1 MAEQNKKSV
10 NFLPAYIRSD
20 RNSKFLSSTIDQLVQ
35 TPQLERID
43 GFVGS
48 KVISNFDPAVDNYV
62 TSASPLRNAYQLEPA
77 AVFRDSVSNIT
88 DVVSYDD
95 LINEISVQGGNADNL
110 DRVFRTKFYS
120 YDPLIDWDKLVNYN
134 QYYWLPNGPD
144 SISITTTTNNIIGH
158 PTYTMPNGHAFSNGM
173 KVTFTNSFT
182 SGTTRVSSGTE
193 YIIEGVGNSIRLI
206 DLSLLEV
213 NGSLATIY
221 NETFDNSSFDQYGFD
236 ADEKVALIPE
246 YITIN
251 RASRDLNAWS
261 RYNRWVHRDVI
272 NTTAI
277 ISGIDPVYQFSYKA
291 KRPIVEFKADIQL
304 YKFGKN
310 GIQNIDLIDDSTT
323 DIDII
328 AGALGYY
335 IDGELLQQGHRI
347 VLNNVDDLT
356 IRNKIYKVGFTTGTS
371 TIYLTETVDSG
382 VNDLDSLSVNYGTN
396 YSGKS
401 FYYSEDDNKW
411 LYAQQHESLNEFP
424 LFDLFS
430 DDGISYTKNVNENNF
445 SGNKVFGYELGSGI
459 ADKVL
464 GFPVKQDQNSIGI
477 GSYLFKNYFST
488 DSFSIVIDKVKQTQL
503 VSTAFLKINN
513 VDNDTYSLTNVWRST
528 EDYQIPILETQV
540 IGISTSTVTALSLDA
555 PLTNTVTSY
564 LSFVNSKIIHTSAT
578 ITANSLS
585 VSFDNTLT
593 ENDVVLLKINTDQ
606 IPNSNGYYEP
616 PLSLTNNPLNGP
628 IASLTLSQLT
638 DHVASMVYRSF
649 NNDFVGEFPGSSNLR
664 DLYDYAKYGMQLIT
678 NENPISFA
686 HIFLGKK
693 EHNVIDALRFAA
705 EQYNQFKLNFL
716 RTLGTITDQIDVV
729 SIVDTILL
737 EIGQNNTPKESFFRS
752 DMVGYGP
759 AKTIREITVTNSYIS
774 EYPIGVEFDLSK
786 LSFKSVLIYV
796 NDIQLISGQDYEFI
810 LANGSVHFLI
820 TLSVGTVIKI
830 HYYESTLSGYI
841 PSTPTKLGLY
851 PKFVPGLITDDRYAD
866 GSQLMIQGHDG
877 SLTKSYGDYRDN
889 VILEFEKRIFNN
901 IKIEYNR
908 TLYDM
913 MSVIPGAFRES
924 DYTIDQTNDRLIH
937 DYTKWASVY
946 NVDIFTNN
954 TYDSGTYRTWNY
966 TNTVDT
972 LLGKPAFGTWRA
984 VFKYFYDTDRPHTH
998 PWEMLGFTI
1007 KPSWW
1012 NSKYGA
1018 GPYTS
1023 LNTQL
1028 WTDLENGYIAGGEYQ
1043 GTWDKYKRP
1052 GLSNI
1057 IPVDSSGVLRDLNSF
1072 LITGAGPSTQKED
1085 WIFGDYSPAEVAWR
1099 NSSYW
1104 PFALNVAAALLYP
1117 GNYSSKLF
1125 DVSRTT
1131 INAVG
1136 QVVYKED
1143 KLYLDPRKLLIDGIN
1158 GAQTSGFGNFVIER
1172 GRKNYQ
1178 DYPIKLSQDLIYL
1191 DLNLFH
1197 KLGGFTSKEKLQ
1209 VRINAVD
1216 PQSTK
1221 PGVILPPEDYSLIL
1235 NISNPI
1241 KSARISGVIVQK
1253 VDGNFV
1259 LKGYDRN
1266 YPFFN
1271 IYQPINSAIDGAI
1284 VVGGKQ
1290 EHYDLWQPATS
1301 DGNSGLSAI
1310 DITTAGTYSIKFYK
1324 QGQIVLHNGRYYR
1337 VKTSHNAQTV
1347 FDLNLFQQLP
1357 RLPTTG
1363 GARVQTSNRFE
1374 TVVTKVVYGSVFGT
1388 IQEVYDVL
1396 IGYGAWLEDQG
1407 FIFDQ
1412 YNPDLAE
1419 MMDWKFSG
1427 KEFLYW
1433 STQKWAEGNLITLS
1447 PFADYLKYKFK
1458 DSVVDN
1464 LFAKNYEYSLQ
1475 KADGKGFPTD
1485 NFDIAREDS
1494 GCVIQ
1499 TKDTQ
1504 EGIFFAV
1511 LNSVQKEHGMV
1522 FNNTTI
1528 FNDTIYDP
1536 DSGYRQ
1542 KRIRLYGFRTKGW
1555 NGDLTSPGFVYDN
1568 VEITEWQSYKSYI
1581 PGKVVRYNGVYYEAN
1596 QQIISDETF
1605 DFTKWDILASKPIPQ
1620 FVPNFDYKISQFDDF
1635 YSLDIDNFDY
1645 SQQKLA
1651 QHLIGYTPRNYLNKI
1666 FTDPIAQ
1673 YKFYQ
1678 GFIREKGTKKPLAK
1692 ILKAS
1697 QNRDQGSIEINEEWA
1712 IRVGNYGGFETYN
1725 EIEFTLQEGLYLENP
1740 YVIKFVDKAPSD
1752 PLALIHYTSSS
1763 NLLIT
1768 PANYI
1773 ATSTFVTIDGTFN
1786 DHNLELT
1793 TAGYVRTDD
1802 VTATAYNKNSLLDIA
1817 NNSILQ
1823 NGDTI
1828 WLGFLENGDW
1838 DVYRYTHQ
1846 RAKIAGVYVSSP
1858 GSEITFVTNV
1868 HHNLQIGDIVSVVR
1882 FNAQVD
1888 GVHIVTA
1895 IPEVGQFTVAS
1906 TLAGIV
1912 NEPLLAYGSLYRF
1925 ESARHSD
1932 FAALATATDLF
1943 NLPENSKVWIDRDTD
1958 QKWAVYEKIK
1968 NYNTGTVYSSIPTP
1982 FGQHM
1987 GSSIVA
1993 DKDSTTVLVSLPGY
2007 KSATSINYGK
2017 ISVYSKS
2024 INETLVKK
2032 FDYALNTGG
2041 KNYCQPNTSTDFGYS
2056 LALDNAKD
2064 LFFVG
2069 APIASA
2075 IRATTATATL
2085 VLSTGTG
2092 VIRPS
2097 YKEGLVKISSR
2108 NDRDTAEVTSAVLA
2122 QRYSTSTNANSRFGH
2137 SLYVNKVAASTST
2150 LLLVGAPGSS
2160 AYAGTGTVYAYNINK
2175 FGTTVTVTNHPIG
2188 TTVNSTST
2196 VSLNRGS
2203 LWGYAIS
2210 GSDTGDIIAISAPK
2224 FYSSGSAGIVQIFD
2238 KNLHWK
2244 QNLYSPF
2251 DVNDQFGHA
2260 VEVSSSGEFIFVS
2273 SVRSQSYIGTIG
2285 KVAVYTV
2292 NSSGTYVLSQILSNP
2307 LENTN
2312 LKFGSAISISQDNQ
2326 NLIISSLG
2334 TNRSRIL
2341 KFYQNASKKL
2351 GETTFDNNETRFL
2364 SSVPDSGAVYV
2375 YNNFDNVFVQA
2386 DELLPD
2392 EILEGSRYGLALAS
2406 TDNNIFVGAPF
2417 NDITQ
2422 SAQDKSRVYQFKKKD
2437 STKNSWYRL
2446 RNQEALVDVKPF
2458 QRVALID
2465 TFNEEVLDYLDIV
2478 DPLKNKVVGT
2488 AEQELKYKLAADPAI
2503 YSVGLAATNNDTE
2516 TNWLDEHVGE
2526 LWWDLSTAKYIW
2538 YEQGNDTFRKN
2549 NWGKLFPGAS
2559 IDIYEWVKSDLLPSE
2574 WAARADT
2581 TRGLIKGISGQPKY
2595 PDNTV
2600 ISVKQVF
2607 NTVTGS
2613 FENVYYFWVKNKT
2626 TVPGLVNRRLSSLQ
2640 VANLIADP
2648 LANGLKFVEVLSA
2661 NSIAFAN
2668 VQASLVGDRI
2678 SANIAFDTIDNQIPR
2693 HTEWMLM
2700 QEGSSH
2706 SMPNELLDKKLID
2719 SLLGRDLYG
2728 RSVPAL
2734 ELTFRNRYGLG
2745 IRPQQTLFKD
2755 RIEALRNLIDFSN
2768 YVLKNNQ
2775 ITNNYNF
2782 DKLNSY
2788 ESIPDEMQREY
2799 DQIIDDIEQ
2808 LDTIN
2813 TTAYRQGQLTC
2824 IVRNGKIYSVSIIDS
2839 GYGYLLPPKVSVASS
2854 IDAEIL
2860 TTIDNQ
2866 GQIISV
2872 RVQNAGGGFVQA
2884 PILTV
2889 RPQAVVVASNTNAG
2903 GRWTLH
2909 TFNYRQNLWDKIRTQ
2924 LYNTP
2929 LFWDYI
2935 NWTADEYDQ
2944 YKSIKY
2950 IIDNVYELN
2959 LITDP
2964 QPGDYIKIK
2973 NIGDN
2978 RSAILERIDQ
2988 QLGNF
2993 TDYYNIVFSENG
3005 TIQIKNSIWDYSNV
3019 NYSYDSAPLDEA
3031 LFDQVPDLE
3040 LYYILNA
3047 LKDDLFVNDL
3057 KANWNLFFFKAVR
3070 YALTEQKLLDWA
3082 FKTSFISVK
3091 NTTDILSQPVAYSL
3105 DASQYYE
3112 EFIKEIKPYHSQ
3124 IREFVAT
3131 YSNLENT
3138 RINTTDFDL
3147 PPYYDA
3153 EIEDFNVVELQVNS
3167 INTATLTSTPLDQYP
3182 WKSWADNYTYTLDS
3196 ILVADSGSGYTEDPT
3211 VNITGGS
3218 PDVNATAKA
3227 YIRNGGVYR
3236 IVVTYPGVNFRA
3248 LPQITIAGG
3257 GLYVTR
3263 NATASAVLSNPVV
3276 RKNIVGIKFDRYSVD
3291 SEIGNIEVTET
3302 FTCDGK
3308 TAEFELEWMAD
3319 PDKLKIFPTLD
3330 KKLVLS
3336 ANYKIVQFSKNED
3349 AEKFNKYSKFVF
3361 LDTLPKENQI
3371 FKITYSKNISLF
3383 NAVDRIDAYYN
3394 PSSTMPGKYYPLL
3407 MTGFEY
3413 PGTAIQGLRFNYSTP
3428 LGNEYGNY
3436 GGGGWDDF
3444 VDYYAKAKV
3453 VADVTTS
3460 TTTLF
3465 LSTTTGIIPGQVINF
3480 LNSSTLRV
3488 RTDTVVVSVDT
3499 STRSIQISAPQY
3511 NIIRARSTATA
3522 IGSAMTIETLT
3533 EFYGDYRV
3541 GDRILISGITT
3552 SGYNGEYTIDAIYN
3566 NTMFGVTAYQVL
3578 GNTVANLTMATVRAY
3593 SILSPVYAQTKL
3605 LGNYSFNAGYCP
3617 VSTSTLTAGT
3627 FAISVAPD
3635 AYTWYFGTPYYSFGT
3650 IPSSINE
3657 GSVGTFNVV
3666 TANVTNGTTLY
3677 WTIGNVSTAAADF
3690 SASYGSFTVNN
3701 NTGSFTVSPTAD
3713 TTTEGFETFVVYLRT
3728 LSTSGSIVS
3737 TSTSVTI
3744 NDTSQGGG
3752 GGGGAAVAAFA
3763 GGTAF
3768 WNTFSYWSSNQMTAV
3783 PASYAEFQFNTNG
3796 TISVAYSSPAGPL
3809 YGYVDRYVNTFTNT
3823 GTNYDIK
3830 VDMRVGDGVQRSTAA
3845 RTDYYVL
3852 GNFESPASG
3861 NSTGWVNLGTQR
3873 TIRVA
3878 LSSGADPMDYVA
3890 LATTVSIGPTGT
3902 ATTSTSSVFTIDIGV
3917 I

>member
-20 RNSKFLSSTIDQLVQ
+20 KNSKFLSSTIDQLIQ
-35 TPQLERID
+35 TPKLERID

-48 KVISNFDPAVDNYV
+48 NITPNFDPSVDNYI
-62 TSASPLRNAYQLEPA
+62 TSLSPLRNSYQLEPA
-77 AVFRDSVSNIT
+77 MVFRDSVSNIT

-120 YDPLIDWDKLVNYN
+120 YDPLIDWDKLINYN

-144 SISITTTTNNIIGH
+144 AITVSVPPGFGNFNLLNSSTF
-158 PTYTMPNGHAFSNGM
+158 TMSNGYKFSNGM
-173 KVTFTNSFT
+173 KVIFTNPFKLQ
-182 SGTTRVSSGTE
+182 GKNISSGTE
-193 YIIEGVGNSIRLI
+193 YIVEGIGSGIKLI
-206 DLSLLEV
+206 DLNLLEV

-221 NETFDNSSFDQYGFD
+221 NETFDNSKFDQYGFD
-236 ADEKVALIPE
+236 SDEKLALVPE

-251 RASRDLNAWS
+251 RASKDLNPWS
-261 RYNRWVHRDVI
+261 RYNRWVHQDVI

-277 ISGIDPVYQFSYKA
+277 INNVDPVYQFKYKA

-304 YKFGKN
+304 YRFGNN
-310 GIQNIDLIDDSTT
+310 GIENIDLIDNSTT
-323 DIDII
+323 DISII
-328 AGALGYY
+328 EGALGYY
-335 IDGELLQQGHRI
+335 VDGELLQNGYRI
-347 VLNNVDDLT
+347 VFNNADDLT
-356 IRNKIYKVGFTTGTS
+356 IRNKIYKVRFTTS
-371 TIYLTETVDSG
+371 TFVIHLSETVDSG
-382 VNDLDSLSVNYGTN
+382 VSDLDSVSVNYGTN

-401 FYYSEDDNKW
+401 FYYSVDDDKW
-411 LYAQQHESLNEFP
+411 LLAQQHESLNEFP
-424 LFDLFS
+424 LFDLFNS
-430 DDGISYTKNVNENNF
+430 DGISYTKNENENNF
-445 SGNKVFGYELGSGI
+445 SGNKIFGYELGSSV
-459 ADKVL
+459 ADSVL
-464 GFPVKQDQNSIGI
+464 GFSVKQDQNAIGI
-477 GSYLFKNYFST
+477 GSYLFKNYFMT
-488 DSFSIVIDKVKQTQL
+488 DSFSIVIDNIKQTQ
-503 VSTAFLKINN
+503 SAATTFLKINDI
-513 VDNDTYSLTNVWRST
+513 DNGVYSLANVWTSA
-528 EDYQIPILETQV
+528 ENYQIPILETQI
-540 IGISTSTVTALSLDA
+540 IGTSTSTVSVLSLDA
-555 PLTNTVTSY
+555 PLTSTVTSY
-564 LSFVNSKIIHTSAT
+564 LSFVNSKITQTSAT
-578 ITANSLS
+578 INATSFS
-585 VSFDNTLT
+585 VSFNNSLT
-593 ENDVVLLKINTDQ
+593 ENDVVLLKINTNQ
-606 IPNSNGYYEP
+606 IPNSNGCYEP
-616 PLSLTNNPLNGP
+616 TLSLTNNPLNGP
-628 IASLTLSQLT
+628 IASVTLSQLT
-638 DHVASMVYRSF
+638 DHVASMVYRSS
-649 NNDFVGEFPGSSNLR
+649 NFVGEFPGSSNLR
-664 DLYDYAKYGMQLIT
+664 DLYGYEKYGTQLIT
-678 NENPISFA
+678 NENPISFS

-693 EHNVIDALRFAA
+693 EHNVVDSIRFAA
-705 EQYNQFKLNFL
+705 EKYNQFKLNFL
-716 RTLGTITDQIDVV
+716 RTLDTITDQVDTV

-737 EIGQNNTPKESFFRS
+737 EISQNNTPSSSFFRS
-752 DMVGYGP
+752 DMAGYGP
-759 AKTIREITVTNSYIS
+759 SKIIREITVTNSYIS

-796 NDIQLISGQDYEFI
+796 NNVQLISGQDYEFI
-810 LANGSVHFLI
+810 LANGSVKFLT
-820 TLSVGTVIKI
+820 TLSVGAVIKI

-851 PKFVPGLITDDRYAD
+851 PKFVPARITDDRYAD
-866 GSQLMIQGHDG
+866 SSQLMIQGHDG
-877 SLTKSYGDYRDN
+877 SLTKAYGDFRDD

-901 IKIEYNR
+901 IKVECNR
-908 TLYDM
+908 TIYDIL
-913 MSVIPGAFRES
+913 SVIPGAFRES
-924 DYTIDQTNDRLIH
+924 EYTINQANDLLVY
-937 DYTKWASVY
+937 DYAKWASIY
-946 NVDIFTNN
+946 NVDIFTND
-954 TYDSGTYRTWNY
+954 TYDAGTYRTWNY

-998 PWEMLGFTI
+998 PWEMLGFTT

-1012 NSKYGA
+1012 NSKYGVS
-1018 GPYTS
+1018 YTP
-1023 LNTQL
+1023 LNAPL
-1028 WTDLENGYIAGGEYQ
+1028 MWTHLENGYIADGEFK

-1057 IPVDSSGVLRDLNSF
+1057 IPVNSSGALRDLNSF
-1072 LITGAGPSTQKED
+1072 LVVGAGPSSQRED
-1085 WIFGDYSPAEVAWR
+1085 WVFGDYSPAEVAWR

-1117 GNYSSKLF
+1117 SNYTSKLF

-1131 INAVG
+1131 INAIG

-1143 KLYLDPRKLLIDGIN
+1143 NLYLDPRKLLIDGIN
-1158 GAQTSGFGNFVIER
+1158 DSQTSGFGNFVIEK
-1172 GRKNYQ
+1172 GQTNYQ
-1178 DYPIKLSQDLIYL
+1178 DYVTKLAQDLTYL

-1197 KLGGFTSKEKLQ
+1197 KLGGFTSKEKIQ
-1209 VRINAVD
+1209 VKINAVD

-1221 PGVILPPEDYSLIL
+1221 PGIILPPEDYSLIL
-1235 NISNPI
+1235 NVSNPI

-1253 VDGNFV
+1253 DNGNFV

-1271 IYQPINSAIDGAI
+1271 IYQPIKSAIDGAV

-1290 EHYDLWQPATS
+1290 EHYNLWQPATS

-1324 QGQIVLHNGRYYR
+1324 QGQIVLYNGRYYR

-1347 FDLNLFQQLP
+1347 FDPNLFQQLP
-1357 RLPTTG
+1357 RLPSTG
-1363 GARVQTSNRFE
+1363 GARAQTSNRFE
-1374 TVVTKVVYGSVFGT
+1374 NVVTKVIYGTIFST

-1412 YNPDLAE
+1412 YNADLAE
-1419 MMDWKFSG
+1419 MVDWKFSG

-1475 KADGKGFPTD
+1475 KADGQGFPTD
-1485 NFDIAREDS
+1485 NFDIIREDS

-1542 KRIRLYGFRTKGW
+1542 KRIRLYGFRTRGW

-1568 VEITEWQSYKSYI
+1568 VEITEWQSYKGYI

-1596 QQIISDETF
+1596 QPIISDETF
-1605 DFTKWDILASKPIPQ
+1605 DFNKWDILASKPTPQ

-1645 SQQKLA
+1645 TQQKLA
-1651 QHLIGYTPRNYLNKI
+1651 QHLIGYTPRKYLNKI

-1678 GFIREKGTKKPLAK
+1678 GFIREKGTKNPLTK

-1697 QNRDQGSIEINEEWA
+1697 QNRDQGSIEITEEWA
-1712 IRVGNYGGFETYN
+1712 IRVGSYGGFETYN
-1725 EIEFTLQEGLYLENP
+1725 EIEFTLQEGLYVENP
-1740 YVIKFVDKAPSD
+1740 YVIEFIDKIPSD
-1752 PLALIHYTSSS
+1752 PLALVHYTSST

-1768 PANYI
+1768 PSNYI
-1773 ATSTFVTIDGTFN
+1773 ATATFATIEGTFDDN
-1786 DHNLELT
+1786 NLELT

-1858 GSEITFVTNV
+1858 GTEITFVTNI

-1888 GVHIVTA
+1888 GIHIVTA

-1906 TLAGIV
+1906 ALAGIV

-1932 FAALATATDLF
+1932 FPALAAASDLF
-1943 NLPENSKVWIDRDTD
+1943 NLPENSKVWIDQDTD
-1958 QKWAVYEKIK
+1958 QKWVVYEKIK
-1968 NYNTGTVYSSIPTP
+1968 NYNTGTVYSSISIPS
-1982 FGQHM
+1982 GQHM
-1987 GSSIVA
+1987 GAAIVA
-1993 DKDSTTVLVSLPGY
+1993 DKDSNTVLVSLPGY

-2017 ISVYSKS
+2017 ISVYDKS
-2024 INETLVKK
+2024 TNENLVKK

-2041 KNYCQPNTSTDFGYS
+2041 KIYCQLNTSTDFGYS
-2056 LALDNAKD
+2056 LALDDAKD
-2064 LFFVG
+2064 LFLAG
-2069 APIASA
+2069 APVASA
-2075 IRATTATATL
+2075 IRATTATNRLL

-2122 QRYSTSTNANSRFGH
+2122 QPYSTATNANSRFGH

-2160 AYAGTGTVYAYNINK
+2160 AYLGTGTVYAYNIDK
-2175 FGTTVTVTNHPIG
+2175 FGTTVTVTNHPAGI
-2188 TTVNSTST
+2188 TINSTST
-2196 VSLNRGS
+2196 ILLNRGS
-2203 LWGYAIS
+2203 RWGYAIS
-2210 GSDTGDIIAISAPK
+2210 GSSSGDIIAISAPK

-2238 KNLHWK
+2238 KNLNWK
-2244 QNLYSPF
+2244 QNLSSPF
-2251 DVNDQFGHA
+2251 DVNDEFGH
-2260 VEVSSSGEFIFVS
+2260 EVKVSPSGDFIFVS
-2273 SVRSQSYIGTIG
+2273 SIKSQSYIGTMG

-2292 NSSGTYVLSQILSNP
+2292 NDSGTYVLSQILKNP

-2312 LKFGSAISISQDNQ
+2312 LKFGVSLSISQDEQ
-2326 NLIISSLG
+2326 NLIIGSLG

-2341 KFYQNASKKL
+2341 KFYQNANKKL

-2364 SSVPDSGAVYV
+2364 SSVADSGAVYV
-2375 YNNFDNVFVQA
+2375 YNNFDNFFIQA

-2392 EILEGSRYGLALAS
+2392 EILEGGRYGLALAS
-2406 TDNNIFVGAPF
+2406 TDNSIFVGAPF

-2422 SAQDKSRVYQFKKKD
+2422 SAQDKSKVYQFKKKD

-2446 RNQEALVDVKPF
+2446 RSQGPLVDVKPF
-2458 QRVALID
+2458 QRIALID

-2478 DPLKNKVVGT
+2478 DPLKNKIVGI

-2538 YEQGNDTFRKN
+2538 YEQGNDIFRKN

-2559 IDIYEWVKSDLLPSE
+2559 IDVYEWVKSDLLPNE
-2574 WAARADT
+2574 WAAQADT
-2581 TRGLIKGISGQPKY
+2581 SRGLIKGISGQPRY

-2600 ISVKQVF
+2600 ISVKQIF

-2626 TVPGLVNRRLSSLQ
+2626 IVPGLVNRRISSLQ

-2668 VQASLVGDRI
+2668 VQTSLVGDRI

-2728 RSVPAL
+2728 RSVPAP

-2745 IRPQQTLFKD
+2745 IRPQQTLFKN
-2755 RIEALRNLIDFSN
+2755 RFEALRNLIEFSN
-2768 YVLKNNQ
+2768 YILENNQ
-2775 ITNNYNF
+2775 TTSNYYSF

-2788 ESIPDEMQREY
+2788 ESIPDEFQREY
-2799 DQIIDDIEQ
+2799 DQIVDDIEE
-2808 LDTIN
+2808 LDTID
-2813 TTAYRQGQLTC
+2813 TTSYRQGQLTC

-2854 IDAEIL
+2854 NDAEIL

-2872 RVQNAGGGFVQA
+2872 KLQNAGSGFVQA
-2884 PILTV
+2884 PALTV
-2889 RPQAVVVASNTNAG
+2889 RPQAVVVANNVNAG

-2909 TFNYRQNLWDKIRTQ
+2909 TFNYQQTLWDKVRTQ

-2929 LFWDYI
+2929 LFWNYI
-2935 NWTADEYDQ
+2935 NWVSTEYDQ

-2959 LITDP
+2959 LISNP
-2964 QPGDYIKIK
+2964 QPGDYVKIK

-2978 RSAILERIDQ
+2978 RSAILERISQ

-3019 NYSYDSAPLDEA
+3019 NYSYDSSPLDEA

-3040 LYYILNA
+3040 LYYILTA

-3082 FKTSFISVK
+3082 FKTSFISIK

-3105 DASQYYE
+3105 DTSQYYE

-3124 IREFVAT
+3124 IREFVAA

-3138 RINTTDFDL
+3138 RINTTDFDF
-3147 PPYYDA
+3147 PPYYNA
-3153 EIEDFNVVELQVNS
+3153 EIKDFDVAELPVNS
-3167 INTATLTSTPLDQYP
+3167 INSATLTSTPLDQYP
-3182 WKSWADNYTYTLDS
+3182 WKSWADNFTYTLED
-3196 ILVADSGSGYTEDPT
+3196 ILVADPGKGYTQDPI
-3211 VNITGGS
+3211 VSIGGG
-3218 PDVNATAKA
+3218 ATAKA

-3236 IVVTYPGVNFRA
+3236 IVVTNPGIGYTQR
-3248 LPQITIAGG
+3248 PQISISGG
-3257 GLYVTR
+3257 GPYVTDI
-3263 NATASAVLSNPVV
+3263 ATASAVLSNSTV
-3276 RKNIVGIKFDRYSVD
+3276 RKNIVGIKFDRYSVNA
-3291 SEIGNIEVTET
+3291 EISNIEVTET
-3302 FTCDGK
+3302 FICDGK
-3308 TAEFELEWMAD
+3308 KIEFELEWLAD

-3330 KKLVLS
+3330 KKLIL
-3336 ANYKIVQFSKNED
+3336 AADYKIVQFSKSD
-3349 AEKFNKYSKFVF
+3349 DLEKFNKYSKFVF
-3361 LDTLPKENQI
+3361 LNTLPKENQI

-3383 NAVDRIDAYYN
+3383 NAVDRIDNYYN

-3453 VADVTTS
+3453 VRNVTTS

-3488 RTDTVVVSVDT
+3488 RTDTVVVSVNT
-3499 STRSIQISAPQY
+3499 ATRSIQISSPQY
-3511 NIIRARSTATA
+3511 SILRARSTATA
-3522 IGSAMTIETLT
+3522 VGSAMTIETLT
-3533 EFYGDYRV
+3533 EFHGDYRI
-3541 GDRILISGITT
+3541 GDRILISGIIT
-3552 SGYNGEYTIDAIYN
+3552 SGYNGEYTLDTIYSN
-3566 NTMFGVTAYQVL
+3566 SMFGVTAYQVL
-3578 GNTVANLTMATVRAY
+3578 GNTVATLITATVRAY
-3593 SILSPVYAQTKL
+3593 SIISPVYAQTKL
-3605 LGNYSFNAGYCP
+3605 LGKYSFNAGYCP
-3617 VSTSTLTAGT
+3617 VPASTLTAGT
-3627 FAISVAPD
+3627 YAISVAPSE
-3635 AYTWYFGTPYYSFGT
+3635 YTWYLGVPYYSFGT

-3657 GSVGTFNVV
+3657 GGSGTFNII
-3666 TANVTNGTTLY
+3666 TANVSNGTTVY
-3677 WTIGNVSTAAADF
+3677 WTIGNVSTTATDF

-3752 GGGGAAVAAFA
+3752 GGGGIEVAAFA
-3763 GGTAF
+3763 GGTAYV
-3768 WNTFSYWSSNQMTAV
+3768 NTFSYWSSNQMNAV

-3796 TISVAYSSPAGPL
+3796 TISVAYSSPDSPL
-3809 YGYVDRYVNTFTNT
+3809 YGYVTRYVSTFTNT

-3830 VDMRVGDGVQRSTAA
+3830 VDMRIGDGVQRSSAA

-3852 GNFESPASG
+3852 GNFESPTSG

-3873 TIRVA
+3873 TIRVE
-3878 LSSGADPMDYVA
+3878 LSSGATSGDYVA

-3902 ATTSTSSVFTIDIGV
+3902 ATTSTSSYFGIDIGE